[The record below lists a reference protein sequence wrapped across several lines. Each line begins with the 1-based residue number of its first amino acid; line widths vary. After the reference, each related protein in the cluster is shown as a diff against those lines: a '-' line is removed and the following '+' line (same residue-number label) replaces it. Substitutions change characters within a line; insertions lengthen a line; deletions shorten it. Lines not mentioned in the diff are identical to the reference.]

1 MLADYF
7 RRSAVAA
14 AQVLAGFDEDAFR
27 ERLEQIAVGLSVNAE
42 ATVEPG
48 GAALADLAVRLMAR
62 LYPTI
67 ALVGP
72 SDTIEPLATLA
83 RSVNPEIEICQAA
96 EIGIVIGG
104 GLPFARSIYAGYDG
118 SDALVSGTTPQP
130 AGEGAFVFGAAG
142 SACVAAGELFR
153 LLFLGGDGD
162 APPDDVR
169 FSVGHGVR
177 EKELGP
183 EVELAERCALIGA
196 GAVGEA
202 ALWTLSRTPI
212 RGRLH
217 VVDLELVELSNMQR
231 YVLTQRSDEHRP
243 KVDIAAKIDGSLEVV
258 PHLNDLA
265 AFVGEQGRLWDVMLL
280 ALDSAPDRVA
290 AQASLPRQI
299 VNAWTQPDDLG
310 VSVHSRFGGPGAC
323 VACLYLP
330 TGPRKNED
338 QLVAETLGVPELQQ
352 QVRTLLATGQPVD
365 QGFLVA
371 VAQATGL
378 PQEDVLRFAGRGVRE
393 LYVEGFCGGG
403 LVPLSGIGR
412 PQDGAQE
419 IHVPLA
425 HQSALAGVL
434 LAAALVEL
442 AASGPPEVTYAVR
455 TDVLNNPG
463 RQTRQPLKAARDG
476 RCICDDPDF
485 VEIHTLKYGLEPLLP
500 ATMSDGLVD
509 AADAAV

>member
-14 AQVLAGFDEDAFR
+14 AQVLAGFDENVFR
-27 ERLEQIAVGLSVNAE
+27 ERLEQVPVGLSVDAVS
-42 ATVEPG
+42 ATEPG

-72 SDTIEPLATLA
+72 SETIEPLATLA
-83 RSVNPEIEICQAA
+83 RAVNPEIEICQTA

-104 GLPFARSIYAGYDG
+104 GSSFARSIYAGYDG
-118 SDALVSGTTPQP
+118 ADALVSAATPQP

-142 SACVAAGELFR
+142 GACLATAELFR
-153 LLFLGGDGD
+153 VLFLGGEDD
-162 APPDDVR
+162 ALPDDVR
-169 FSVGHGVR
+169 FPVGHGAHAD
-177 EKELGP
+177 ESEP
-183 EVELAERCALIGA
+183 EVQLPERCALIGA

-202 ALWTLSRTPI
+202 ALWALSRTPI

-243 KVDIAAKIDGSLEVV
+243 KVDIAAKLDGSLEVV

-265 AFVGEQGRLWDVMLL
+265 AFVGEQGRSWDVMLL
-280 ALDSAPDRVA
+280 ALDSAYDRVA

-323 VACLYLP
+323 VSCLYLP

-338 QLVAETLGVPELQQ
+338 ELVAETLRVPQLQQ

-365 QGFLVA
+365 QGFLMA

-378 PQEDVLRFAGRGVRE
+378 PPEDVLRFDGRSVRE

-403 LVPLSGIGR
+403 LIPLGGIGR

-442 AASGPPEVTYAVR
+442 ATSGPPEVTYAVR
-455 TDVLNNPG
+455 TDVLKNSG

-485 VEIHTLKYGLEPLLP
+485 VGIHTHKYGLEPLEP
-500 ATMSDGLVD
+500 AAPV
-509 AADAAV
+509 AP

>member
-14 AQVLAGFDEDAFR
+14 AQVLAGFDENAFR
-27 ERLEQIAVGLSVNAE
+27 GRLEQVAVGLSVAAE
-42 ATVEPG
+42 ATAEPG
-48 GAALADLAVRLMAR
+48 GAALAELAVRLMAR

-72 SDTIEPLATLA
+72 PDTVKPLATLA
-83 RSVNPEIEICQAA
+83 RAINPEIEICQEA

-104 GLPFARSIYAGYDG
+104 ASPFARSIYAGYDG
-118 SDALVSGTTPQP
+118 SDALVSAATPQP
-130 AGEGAFVFGAAG
+130 VGQGEFVFGAAG
-142 SACVAAGELFR
+142 SACLAAAELFR
-153 LLFLGGDGD
+153 LLFVVENDD
-162 APPDDVR
+162 APPNDVR
-169 FSVGHGVR
+169 FSVGYGGYVDR
-177 EKELGP
+177 SVP
-183 EVELAERCALIGA
+183 EVELPERCALIGA

-202 ALWTLSRTPI
+202 ALWALSRTPI

-243 KVDIAAKIDGSLEVV
+243 KVDIAAELDGTLEVV
-258 PHLNDLA
+258 PHLDDLA
-265 AFVGEQGRLWDVMLL
+265 AFVGEHGSSWDVMLL
-280 ALDSAPDRVA
+280 ALDSARDRVA

-299 VNAWTQPDDLG
+299 INAWTQPDDLG

-338 QLVAETLGVPELQQ
+338 ELVAETLGVPQLQQ

-365 QGFLVA
+365 PGFLIA

-378 PQEDVLRFAGRGVRE
+378 PQADVLRFAGRGVRE

-412 PQDGAQE
+412 PQDNAQE

-442 AASGPPEVTYAVR
+442 AAFGPPEVTHAVR

-463 RQTRQPLKAARDG
+463 RQTRQPLRAARDG

-485 VEIHTLKYGLEPLLP
+485 VEIHTLKYGLKPLEPAALSGGRLG
-500 ATMSDGLVD
+500 AEDDG
-509 AADAAV
+509 

>member
-14 AQVLAGFDEDAFR
+14 AQVLAGFDEDVFR
-27 ERLEQIAVGLSVNAE
+27 ERLEQVAVGLSVGAD
-42 ATVEPG
+42 ATAEPG

-67 ALVGP
+67 ALAGP
-72 SDTIEPLATLA
+72 SGTIEPLAALA
-83 RSVNPEIEICQAA
+83 RAVNPEIEIRQGA
-96 EIGIVIGG
+96 ETGIVIGG
-104 GLPFARSIYAGYDG
+104 GSPFARSIYAGYDG
-118 SDALVSGTTPQP
+118 SEALISAATPQP
-130 AGEGAFVFGAAG
+130 AGAGAFVFGAAA
-142 SACVAAGELFR
+142 SACLATAELFR
-153 LLFLGGDGD
+153 LLFLGADGD
-162 APPDDVR
+162 APRDDFR
-169 FSVGHGVR
+169 FPVGDKR
-177 EKELGP
+177 ASEPGP
-183 EVELAERCALIGA
+183 GVELPERCALIGA

-243 KVDIAAKIDGSLEVV
+243 KVDIAAKLNGSLDFV
-258 PHLNDLA
+258 PHLDDLA
-265 AFVGEQGRLWDVMLL
+265 AFVGERGYSWDIMLL
-280 ALDSAPDRVA
+280 ALDSAHDRVA

-310 VSVHSRFGGPGAC
+310 VSIHSRFGGPGAC
-323 VACLYLP
+323 VSCLYLP

-338 QLVAETLGVPELQQ
+338 ELVAETLRVPQLQQ

-365 QGFLVA
+365 QGFLMA

-378 PQEDVLRFAGRGVRE
+378 PQEDVLRFDGRGVRE

-442 AASGPPEVTYAVR
+442 AAFGAPEVTYAVR

-485 VEIHTLKYGLEPLLP
+485 VGTHTVKYGLQPLEPVVLASP
-500 ATMSDGLVD
+500 
-509 AADAAV
+509 